1 MLQLSCF
8 PKFTVQHIFMIR
20 RAKFLVISLSLL
32 RAETRPEPGGKS
44 GVQIKNEKVVEGFR
58 VSYVT

>member
-1 MLQLSCF
+1 M
-8 PKFTVQHIFMIR
+8 
-20 RAKFLVISLSLL
+20 ISLSLP

-44 GVQIKNEKVVEGFR
+44 GVQIKNEKGVEGFR